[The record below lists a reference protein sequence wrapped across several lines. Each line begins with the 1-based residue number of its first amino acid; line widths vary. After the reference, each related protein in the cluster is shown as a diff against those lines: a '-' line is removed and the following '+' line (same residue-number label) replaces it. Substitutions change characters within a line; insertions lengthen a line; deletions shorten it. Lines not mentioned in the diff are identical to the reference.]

1 MSVGTRST
9 ILGDLTRGCWR
20 DDVEGGGIR
29 GERFREL
36 GLVIER
42 ASGVNGD
49 GRYQRLI
56 VGK

>member
-1 MSVGTRST
+1 M
-9 ILGDLTRGCWR
+9 
-20 DDVEGGGIR
+20 EGGRIR

-42 ASGVNGD
+42 ASGANGD